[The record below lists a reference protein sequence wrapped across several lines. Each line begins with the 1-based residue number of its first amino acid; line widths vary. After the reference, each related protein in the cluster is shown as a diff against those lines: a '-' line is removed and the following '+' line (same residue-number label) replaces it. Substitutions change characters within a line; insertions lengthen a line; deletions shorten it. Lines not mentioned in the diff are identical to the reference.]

1 MAAQTCAEARWSAQY
16 ADGHGGDERDAGV
29 GVEVEAKGGE
39 DSVDPEAEVLGKG
52 AECFEAIR
60 IEKAREAQDPKVEAR
75 RRRWESKR
83 AQDQERIQADE
94 REALAEL
101 LRRGGADVDRSDSHR
116 FGTAGSEAAGQGHP
130 GSEAGGQGH
139 PVATK
144 HRVTFDVGKAVAEG
158 KATQTQMAQVRR
170 TEAVKW
176 GGGWVSRELG
186 GKADDDRNAG
196 LNEGTRGISPSQE
209 SECMV
214 PGILD
219 AMLEAREKADAGEA
233 LKTQQL
239 DVMLQMHATR

>member
-16 ADGHGGDERDAGV
+16 ADGPGGDELRDAGA
-29 GVEVEAKGGE
+29 GVKVEAKGGE
-39 DSVDPEAEVLGKG
+39 DLVDPEAEVLGKG
-52 AECFEAIR
+52 AEGFEAIQ
-60 IEKAREAQDPKVEAR
+60 IEKAREAQDPKVQAR

-83 AQDQERIQADE
+83 ALDQERIQADE

-101 LRRGGADVDRSDSHR
+101 LRRGGADVNRSVSHR
-116 FGTAGSEAAGQGHP
+116 FGAAGSEAAGH
-130 GSEAGGQGH
+130 GH

-176 GGGWVSRELG
+176 GGGWVSRNLG
-186 GKADDDRNAG
+186 GNAGDDRNVG
-196 LNEGTRGISPSQE
+196 LNEGTRGMSPSQE

-219 AMLEAREKADAGEA
+219 AMLEAREKASAGEA

-239 DVMLQMHATR
+239 DVMLQMYATR